1 MSDTMYLLDSLRVAE
16 SSERQIY
23 KIQDKLSNIIEDSK
37 ESILRIQYSVTEK
50 TNVIHQVENLQD
62 KNSSGNEFLK
72 AHFLVLIVAAV
83 FFFFFLR
90 EEGILNVSTYLQSLS
105 VFVFST
111 ILHFSIEYKGS
122 FNELKKAFKDAL
134 SSRSYFKRTE
144 NVKQTANNSINEY
157 ETYISRYQNI
167 LDKAEA
173 EIDEL
178 DDSLFEIQREK
189 TNLVD
194 KLFSNNE
201 CIARL
206 KPE

>member
-1 MSDTMYLLDSLRVAE
+1 MYLLDSLRVAE
-16 SSERQIY
+16 SSESQIY
-23 KIQDKLSNIIEDSK
+23 KIQDKLSKTIEDSK
-37 ESILRIQYSVTEK
+37 ESILRLQDSVTEK
-50 TNVIHQVENLQD
+50 TNVIHQVENLQE
-62 KNSSGNEFLK
+62 KISSGNEFLK

-90 EEGILNVSTYLQSLS
+90 EKGILNVSTYLQSLS

-111 ILHFSIEYKGS
+111 IVHFSIEYKGS
-122 FNELKKAFKDAL
+122 FNEFKKAFKDAI

-144 NVKQTANNSINEY
+144 HVKQTANNSINEY
-157 ETYISRYQNI
+157 ENYISRYQNI
-167 LDKAEA
+167 LDKAES
-173 EIDEL
+173 ELDEL
-178 DDSLFEIQREK
+178 DDSLFEIEREK

>member
-16 SSERQIY
+16 SSESQIY
-23 KIQDKLSNIIEDSK
+23 KIQDKLSKTIEDSK
-37 ESILRIQYSVTEK
+37 ESILRLQDSVTEK
-50 TNVIHQVENLQD
+50 TNVIHQVENLQE
-62 KNSSGNEFLK
+62 KISSGNEFLK
-72 AHFLVLIVAAV
+72 AHFLVLIVAAI

-111 ILHFSIEYKGS
+111 IVHFSIEYKGS

-144 NVKQTANNSINEY
+144 YVKQTANNSINEY

-167 LDKAEA
+167 LDKAES
-173 EIDEL
+173 ELNEL
-178 DDSLFEIQREK
+178 DDSLFEIEREK
-189 TNLVD
+189 INLVN

>member
-16 SSERQIY
+16 SSENKIY
-23 KIQDKLSNIIEDSK
+23 EIQDKLSKTIEDSK
-37 ESILRIQYSVTEK
+37 ESILRLQESVTEK
-50 TNVIHQVENLQD
+50 TNIIHQVENIED
-62 KNSSGNEFLK
+62 EISSGNEFLK
-72 AHFLVLIVAAV
+72 AHLIVLIVAAV
-83 FFFFFLR
+83 FFFFFLKG
-90 EEGILNVSTYLQSLS
+90 EGILNVSTYLQSLS

-111 ILHFSIEYKGS
+111 IVHFSIEYKGS
-122 FNELKKAFKDAL
+122 FNELKKASKDAL
-134 SSRSYFKRTE
+134 SSRSYFKRTK

-157 ETYISRYQNI
+157 ETYISRYQDI
-167 LDKAEA
+167 LNKAES
-173 EIDEL
+173 EIYEL

-194 KLFSNNE
+194 ELFSNSE

>member
-16 SSERQIY
+16 SSENKIY
-23 KIQDKLSNIIEDSK
+23 EIQDILSKTIEDSK
-37 ESILRIQYSVTEK
+37 ESILRLQESVTEK
-50 TNVIHQVENLQD
+50 TNIIHQVENIED
-62 KNSSGNEFLK
+62 EISSGNEFLK
-72 AHFLVLIVAAV
+72 AHLIVLIFAAV
-83 FFFFFLR
+83 FFFFFLKG
-90 EEGILNVSTYLQSLS
+90 EGILNVSTYLQSLS

-111 ILHFSIEYKGS
+111 IVHFSIEYKGS
-122 FNELKKAFKDAL
+122 FNKLKKASEDAL
-134 SSRSYFKRTE
+134 SSRSYFKRTK

-157 ETYISRYQNI
+157 ETYISRYQDI
-167 LDKAEA
+167 LNKAES
-173 EIDEL
+173 EIYEL

-194 KLFSNNE
+194 ELFSNSE

>member
-1 MSDTMYLLDSLRVAE
+1 MYLLDSLRVAE
-16 SSERQIY
+16 SSESQIY
-23 KIQDKLSNIIEDSK
+23 KIQDKLSKTIEDSK
-37 ESILRIQYSVTEK
+37 ESILRLQDSVTEK
-50 TNVIHQVENLQD
+50 TNVIHQVENLQE
-62 KNSSGNEFLK
+62 KISSGNEFLK
-72 AHFLVLIVAAV
+72 AHFLVLIVAAI

-111 ILHFSIEYKGS
+111 IVHFSIEYKGS

-144 NVKQTANNSINEY
+144 YVKQTANNSINEY

-167 LDKAEA
+167 LDKAES
-173 EIDEL
+173 ELNEL
-178 DDSLFEIQREK
+178 DDSLFEIEREK
-189 TNLVD
+189 INLVN